1 MNRRV
6 LRDVGGTAAYARAMD
21 RNHPSMPI
29 AATVLAIALFSV
41 MDALMKRAGM
51 AGGVYPAMLV
61 RSLMAGSIIAII
73 WRWRGGR
80 VPAANVLRLH
90 ATRGVVGAAMATTFF
105 YGLVRTPMATGMA
118 LSFVAPLIALYLA
131 AVTLGETIQRKA
143 IAASLLGFAG
153 VGLIAAERLEGAGL
167 QGEAGRGIA
176 AILLSALLYAWN
188 LVLQRKQAQL
198 ASPDEVAVFQNLFV
212 SLTLLPFFPLLWSA
226 PQGAEWGDIAASAL
240 LATLA
245 LMLLAWAYARAEAQA
260 LVPLEYTAF
269 VWAALMGWLWFDEGL
284 TPATLGGVALIVA
297 GCWIGARAPTEQ
309 TAL

>member
-51 AGGVYPAMLV
+51 AGGVYSAMLV
-61 RSLMAGSIIAII
+61 RSLLAGTIISVI

-80 VPAANVLRLH
+80 MPKAKVLKLH
-90 ATRGVVGAAMATTFF
+90 ALRGVVGAAMATTFF
-105 YGLVRTPMATGMA
+105 YGLVRTPMAPGMA
-118 LSFVAPLIALYLA
+118 LSFIAPLIALYLA
-131 AVTLGETIQRKA
+131 AFTLGETIQRKA
-143 IAASLLGFAG
+143 ITASLLGFAG
-153 VGLIAAERLEGAGL
+153 VALIAAERLGDGGME
-167 QGEAGRGIA
+167 GEAGLGIA
-176 AILLSALLYAWN
+176 AILLSAVLYAWN

-212 SLTLLPFFPLLWSA
+212 SLCLLPFFPWLWVM
-226 PQGAEWGDIAASAL
+226 PQGAVWGDIAGSAL
-240 LATLA
+240 LATVS

-269 VWAALMGWLWFDEGL
+269 VWAALMGWLWFDDGI
-284 TPATLGGVALIVA
+284 TRATLGGVALIVA
-297 GCWIGARAPTEQ
+297 GCWIGTRQAEPSVAG
-309 TAL
+309 